1 MTLFEYINDNIERIK
16 FDVKIGIIPCTLIK
30 HYQIY
35 RMYSIYRCQ
44 NMSVNNAVF
53 NVCEAFSVD
62 KSWVFII
69 IKKMQTE
76 I

>member
-35 RMYSIYRCQ
+35 SMYSIYRCQ
-44 NMSVNNAVF
+44 NMSVNDAVL